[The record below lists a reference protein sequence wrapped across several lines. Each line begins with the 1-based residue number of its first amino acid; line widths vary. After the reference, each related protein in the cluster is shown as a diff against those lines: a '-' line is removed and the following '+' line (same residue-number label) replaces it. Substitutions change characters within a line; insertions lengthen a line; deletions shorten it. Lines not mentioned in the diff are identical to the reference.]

1 MLLEG
6 ERVWV
11 MGRDAESVTST
22 GPWPPGVIVKSGR
35 TGCER
40 IIGG

>member
-1 MLLEG
+1 MLQVG

-11 MGRDAESVTST
+11 MGRDAECNALP
-22 GPWPPGVIVKSGR
+22 GLWPPGVIVKRGR
-35 TGCER
+35 TGRER